1 MAAHARSQ
9 HNGFR
14 HIEIYG
20 IAMSSIEE
28 KFLETFGEE
37 PDLVAAAP
45 GRVNLIGEHID
56 YSEGFVLPFA
66 IKDRT
71 MVAARKRD
79 DSTVRVASAQRR
91 NKIVTVDIADVK
103 PGLKGEWE
111 RYALGVLWSM
121 GVTPGVD
128 LMIDG
133 HVPLGAGLSSS
144 AALECS
150 VATAMNHLFDMGFN
164 LEELARLTQKAE
176 NQYVGVPCGI
186 MDQSVSLMATNG
198 FALLLDCRDLSTRNI
213 PFDVAS
219 HGLEL
224 LIIDTQAHHAL
235 TDGGYA
241 ERRASCES
249 VAAKLHVKSMR
260 ELTITQLDSSRDLL
274 SETEYIRARHAITE
288 MKRVLDCVE
297 ALSSGDF
304 VKVGQLLNQS
314 HLSLRDDYNV
324 SCPELNAAVEA
335 SLVAGAL
342 GSRMVGGGFG
352 GSAIALIQASKTSET
367 IGVVEKA
374 FADKKFKAPRFF
386 TSLPSQGAELLSRR

>member
-1 MAAHARSQ
+1 MSQ
-9 HNGFR
+9 
-14 HIEIYG
+14 IEK
-20 IAMSSIEE
+20 

-56 YSEGFVLPFA
+56 YSDGFVLPFA

-71 MVAARKRD
+71 LVAARKRN
-79 DSTVRVASAQRR
+79 DSTVRIASAQRR
-91 NKIVTVDIADVK
+91 NKIVTVDISRVK

-111 RYALGVLWSM
+111 RYALGVLWAL
-121 GVTPGVD
+121 GVKEGVD
-128 LMIDG
+128 LLIDG

-150 VATAMNHLFDMGFN
+150 VATAMNHLFDLGFN

-186 MDQSVSLMATNG
+186 MDQSVSLMATQG
-198 FALLLDCRDLSTRNI
+198 SALLLDCRDLSTKNI

-219 HGLEL
+219 SGLEL

-249 VAAKLHVKSMR
+249 VVAKLGITSLR
-260 ELTITQLDSSRDLL
+260 ELTMQQLENSRGLL
-274 SETEYIRARHAITE
+274 TETEFVRARHAVTE
-288 MKRVLDCVE
+288 MKRVIDCVQ
-297 ALSSGDF
+297 ALSDSNF
-304 VKVGQLLNQS
+304 TLVGELINQS
-314 HLSLRDDYNV
+314 HASLRDDYTV
-324 SCPELNAAVEA
+324 SCPELDTAVDAALA
-335 SLVAGAL
+335 AGAL
-342 GSRMVGGGFG
+342 GARMVGGGFG
-352 GSAIALIQASKTSET
+352 GSAIALIQASKTTET
-367 IGVVEKA
+367 IKTIEKA
-374 FADKKFKAPRFF
+374 FSGKKFKAPRFF
-386 TSLPSQGAELLSRR
+386 TSLPSQGAELISRR

>member
-1 MAAHARSQ
+1 
-9 HNGFR
+9 
-14 HIEIYG
+14 
-20 IAMSSIEE
+20 MSSIEE
-28 KFLETFGEE
+28 KFLEAFGYE

-56 YSEGFVLPFA
+56 YSDGFVLPFA

-71 MVAARKRD
+71 LVATRMRD
-79 DSTVRVASAQRR
+79 DSTVRIASAQRR
-91 NKIVTVDIADVK
+91 NKIVTVDIKDVK

-121 GVTPGVD
+121 GVSNGVD
-128 LMIDG
+128 LLIDG

-150 VATAMNHLFDMGFN
+150 VATAMNHLFDMGYN

-176 NQYVGVPCGI
+176 NLYVGVPCGI
-186 MDQSVSLMATNG
+186 MDQSVSLMATRG
-198 FALLLDCRDLSTRNI
+198 SALLLDCRDLSTRNI

-219 HGLEL
+219 SGLEL

-249 VAAKLHVKSMR
+249 AVATLGIASLR
-260 ELTITQLDSSRDLL
+260 ELSIDQLEASHSVLTK
-274 SETEYIRARHAITE
+274 TEFIRVRHAVTE
-288 MKRVLDCVE
+288 MKRVLNCVD
-297 ALSSGDF
+297 ALGASNF
-304 VKVGQLLNQS
+304 EKVGELINQS
-314 HLSLRDDYNV
+314 HVSLRDDYTV
-324 SCPELNAAVEA
+324 SCPELDTAVDAAHA
-335 SLVAGAL
+335 AGAL

-367 IGVVEKA
+367 IKGIEKA
-374 FADKKFKAPRFF
+374 FSDKGFKAPRFF
-386 TSLPSQGAELLSRR
+386 TSLPSQGAELISRR

>member
-1 MAAHARSQ
+1 MSQ
-9 HNGFR
+9 
-14 HIEIYG
+14 IEK
-20 IAMSSIEE
+20 

-56 YSEGFVLPFA
+56 YSDGFVLPFA

-71 MVAARKRD
+71 LVAARKRN
-79 DSTVRVASAQRR
+79 DSTVRIASAQRR
-91 NKIVTVDIADVK
+91 NKIVTVDINQLK
-103 PGLKGEWE
+103 PELKGEWE
-111 RYALGVLWSM
+111 RYALGVLWAL
-121 GVTPGVD
+121 GVKEGVD
-128 LMIDG
+128 LLIDG

-150 VATAMNHLFDMGFN
+150 VATAMNHLFDLGFN

-186 MDQSVSLMATNG
+186 MDQSVSLLATQG
-198 FALLLDCRDLSTRNI
+198 SALLLDCRDLTTKNI

-219 HGLEL
+219 SGLEL

-249 VAAKLHVKSMR
+249 VVAKLGITSLR
-260 ELTITQLDSSRDLL
+260 ELSMEQLENSRGLL
-274 SETEYIRARHAITE
+274 TDTEFVRARHAVTE
-288 MKRVLDCVE
+288 MKRVLECVK
-297 ALSSGDF
+297 ALSNSDF
-304 VKVGQLLNQS
+304 EKVGQLINQS
-314 HLSLRDDYNV
+314 HASLRDDYTV
-324 SCPELNAAVEA
+324 SCPELDTAVEA
-335 SLVAGAL
+335 ALAAGAL

-367 IGVVEKA
+367 VKAVEKA
-374 FADKKFKAPRFF
+374 FSSKGFKAPRFF
-386 TSLPSQGAELLSRR
+386 NSLPSQGAELLSRR

>member
-1 MAAHARSQ
+1 MSQ
-9 HNGFR
+9 
-14 HIEIYG
+14 IEK
-20 IAMSSIEE
+20 
-28 KFLETFGEE
+28 KFLETFGAE

-56 YSEGFVLPFA
+56 YSDGFVLPFA

-71 MVAARKRD
+71 LVAARKRN
-79 DSTVRVASAQRR
+79 DSTVRIASAQRR
-91 NKIVTVDIADVK
+91 NKIVTVDISTVK

-111 RYALGVLWSM
+111 RYALGVLWAL
-121 GVTPGVD
+121 GIKEGVD
-128 LMIDG
+128 LLIDG

-150 VATAMNHLFDMGFN
+150 VATAMNHLFDLGYN

-186 MDQSVSLMATNG
+186 MDQSV
-198 FALLLDCRDLSTRNI
+198 CRDLTTKNI

-219 HGLEL
+219 SGLEL

-249 VAAKLHVKSMR
+249 VVAKLGITTLR
-260 ELTITQLDSSRDLL
+260 ELSMEQLENSRGLL
-274 SETEYIRARHAITE
+274 TETEFVRARHAVTE
-288 MKRVLDCVE
+288 MKRVLECVD
-297 ALSSGDF
+297 ALSKSDF
-304 VKVGQLLNQS
+304 EKVGQLINQS
-314 HLSLRDDYNV
+314 HASLRDDYTV
-324 SCPELNAAVEA
+324 SCPELDTAVEA
-335 SLVAGAL
+335 ALAAGAL

-352 GSAIALIQASKTSET
+352 GSAIALIQASKTTET
-367 IGVVEKA
+367 IKAVEKA
-374 FADKKFKAPRFF
+374 FASKGFKAPRFF

>member
-1 MAAHARSQ
+1 MSQ
-9 HNGFR
+9 
-14 HIEIYG
+14 IEK
-20 IAMSSIEE
+20 
-28 KFLETFGEE
+28 KFLETFGVE

-56 YSEGFVLPFA
+56 YSDGFVLPFA

-71 MVAARKRD
+71 LVAARKRN
-79 DSTVRVASAQRR
+79 DSTVRIASAQRR
-91 NKIVTVDIADVK
+91 NKIVTVDISTVK

-111 RYALGVLWSM
+111 RYALGVLWAL
-121 GVTPGVD
+121 GIKEGVD
-128 LMIDG
+128 LLIDG

-150 VATAMNHLFDMGFN
+150 VATAMNHLFDLGFN

-186 MDQSVSLMATNG
+186 MDQSVSLMATQG
-198 FALLLDCRDLSTRNI
+198 SALLLDCRDLTTKNI

-219 HGLEL
+219 SALEL

-249 VAAKLHVKSMR
+249 VVAKLGITSLR
-260 ELTITQLDSSRDLL
+260 ELSMEQLENSRGLL
-274 SETEYIRARHAITE
+274 TETEFIRARHAVTE
-288 MKRVLDCVE
+288 MKRVLECVD
-297 ALSSGDF
+297 ALSKSEF
-304 VKVGQLLNQS
+304 EKVGELINQS
-314 HLSLRDDYNV
+314 HASLRDDYTV
-324 SCPELNAAVEA
+324 SCPELDTAVEA
-335 SLVAGAL
+335 ALAAGAL

-352 GSAIALIQASKTSET
+352 GSAIALIQASKTTET
-367 IGVVEKA
+367 IRSIEKA
-374 FADKKFKAPRFF
+374 FASKGFKAPRFF

>member
-1 MAAHARSQ
+1 
-9 HNGFR
+9 
-14 HIEIYG
+14 
-20 IAMSSIEE
+20 MSSIDK

-71 MVAARKRD
+71 YAAVRKRD
-79 DSTVRVASAQRR
+79 DSMVRIASAQRR

-121 GVTPGVD
+121 GVTSGVD
-128 LMIDG
+128 IMIDG

-150 VATAMNHLFDMGFN
+150 VATTMNHLFDMGFS
-164 LEELARLTQKAE
+164 LEELARLTQRAE

-186 MDQSVSLMATNG
+186 MDQSVSLMATQG

-213 PFDVAS
+213 PFDVAA

-249 VAAKLHVKSMR
+249 VATKLAVKSMR
-260 ELTITQLDSSRDLL
+260 ELSMAQLNAAQDQITK
-274 SETEYIRARHAITE
+274 TEYIRARHAVGE
-288 MKRVLDCVE
+288 MMRVQECVE
-297 ALSSGDF
+297 ALSISDF
-304 VKVGQLLNQS
+304 VQVGELMNQS
-314 HLSLRDDYNV
+314 HVSLRDDYTV
-324 SCPELNAAVEA
+324 SCPELDTAVEA
-335 SLVAGAL
+335 SLAAGAL

-352 GSAIALIQASKTSET
+352 GSAIALIEASKTAQT
-367 IGVVEKA
+367 IRAVESA
-374 FADKKFKAPRFF
+374 FVAKKFKAPRFF
-386 TSLPSQGAELLSRR
+386 TSLPSQGAEILSRG

>member
-1 MAAHARSQ
+1 
-9 HNGFR
+9 
-14 HIEIYG
+14 
-20 IAMSSIEE
+20 MSSIEE

-71 MVAARKRD
+71 LVAARKRD
-79 DSTVRVASAQRR
+79 DLIVRIASAQRR
-91 NKIVTVDIADVK
+91 SKIVTVDISDVK

-121 GVTPGVD
+121 GVTSGVD

-186 MDQSVSLMATNG
+186 MDQSVSLMATHG

-249 VAAKLHVKSMR
+249 VARKLQVKSMR
-260 ELTITQLDSSRDLL
+260 ELTITQLDASQDLL

-304 VKVGQLLNQS
+304 VKVGQLINQS
-314 HLSLRDDYNV
+314 HQSLRDDYAV

-335 SLVAGAL
+335 SLAAGAL

-352 GSAIALIQASKTSET
+352 GSAIALIEASKTSQT
-367 IGVVEKA
+367 IGAVDKA

-386 TSLPSQGAELLSRR
+386 TSLPSQGAELLSRG

>member
-1 MAAHARSQ
+1 
-9 HNGFR
+9 
-14 HIEIYG
+14 
-20 IAMSSIEE
+20 MSSIEE

-56 YSEGFVLPFA
+56 YSDGFVLPFA

-71 MVAARKRD
+71 LVAARKRN
-79 DSTVRVASAQRR
+79 DSTVRIASAQRR
-91 NKIVTVDIADVK
+91 NKIVTVDINQVK

-111 RYALGVLWSM
+111 RYAVGVLWSM
-121 GVTPGVD
+121 GVTKGVD

-186 MDQSVSLMATNG
+186 MDQSVSLMATQG
-198 FALLLDCRDLSTRNI
+198 SALLLDCRDLSTKNI
-213 PFDVAS
+213 SFDVAS

-249 VAAKLHVKSMR
+249 VVAKLGISSLR
-260 ELTITQLDSSRDLL
+260 ELTMDQLEGSRALIN
-274 SETEYIRARHAITE
+274 ETEFVRARHAVTE

-297 ALSSGDF
+297 ALNASDF
-304 VKVGQLLNQS
+304 EKVGNLINQS
-314 HLSLRDDYNV
+314 HISLRDDYTV
-324 SCPELNAAVEA
+324 SCSELDTAVDAAL
-335 SLVAGAL
+335 SAGAL

-352 GSAIALIQASKTSET
+352 GSAIALIQASKTTET
-367 IGVVEKA
+367 IGAIEKA
-374 FADKKFKAPRFF
+374 FSSKGFKAPRFF
-386 TSLPSQGAELLSRR
+386 TSLPSQGAELISRR

>member
-1 MAAHARSQ
+1 MNQ
-9 HNGFR
+9 
-14 HIEIYG
+14 IEK
-20 IAMSSIEE
+20 
-28 KFLETFGEE
+28 KFLETFGVE

-56 YSEGFVLPFA
+56 YSDGFVLPFA

-71 MVAARKRD
+71 LVAARKRN
-79 DSTVRVASAQRR
+79 DSTVRIASAQRR
-91 NKIVTVDIADVK
+91 NKIVTVDISKVK

-111 RYALGVLWSM
+111 RYALGVLWAL
-121 GVTPGVD
+121 GVNEGVD
-128 LMIDG
+128 LLIDG

-150 VATAMNHLFDMGFN
+150 VATAMNHLFDLGFN

-186 MDQSVSLMATNG
+186 MDQSVSLMATQG
-198 FALLLDCRDLSTRNI
+198 SALLLDCRDLTTKNI

-219 HGLEL
+219 SGLEL

-249 VAAKLHVKSMR
+249 VVAKLGITSLR
-260 ELTITQLDSSRDLL
+260 ELSMEQLENSRGLL
-274 SETEYIRARHAITE
+274 TETEFIRARHAVTE
-288 MKRVLDCVE
+288 MKRVLECVD
-297 ALSSGDF
+297 ALSKSEF
-304 VKVGQLLNQS
+304 EKVGELINQS
-314 HLSLRDDYNV
+314 HASLRDDYTV
-324 SCPELNAAVEA
+324 SCPELDTAVEA
-335 SLVAGAL
+335 ALAAGAL

-352 GSAIALIQASKTSET
+352 GSAIALIQASKTTET
-367 IGVVEKA
+367 IRSIEKA
-374 FADKKFKAPRFF
+374 FASKGFKAPRFF

>member
-1 MAAHARSQ
+1 M
-9 HNGFR
+9 G
-14 HIEIYG
+14 
-20 IAMSSIEE
+20 SIEE

-37 PDLVAAAP
+37 PDLIAAAP

-71 MVAARKRD
+71 NVAIRKRD
-79 DSTVRVASAQRR
+79 DSTVRIASAQRR
-91 NKIVTVDIADVK
+91 NKVVTVDINNVK

-121 GVTPGVD
+121 GVKTGVD

-150 VATAMNHLFDMGFN
+150 VATAVNHLFDMGFS
-164 LEELARLTQKAE
+164 LEDLARLTQKAE

-186 MDQSVSLMATNG
+186 MDQSVSLMATTG
-198 FALLLDCRDLSTRNI
+198 SALLLDCRDLSTRNI
-213 PFDVAS
+213 PFDVES
-219 HGLEL
+219 SGLEL

-249 VAAKLHVKSMR
+249 VAAKLGIKSMR
-260 ELTITQLDSSRDLL
+260 ELSMAQLDSAKESL
-274 SETEYIRARHAITE
+274 TQVEYIRARHAVSE
-288 MKRVLDCVE
+288 MQRVLDCVE
-297 ALSSGDF
+297 ALSKSDF
-304 VKVGQLLNQS
+304 VKVGELINQS
-314 HLSLRDDYNV
+314 HASLRDDYTV
-324 SCPELNAAVEA
+324 SCPELDTAVDAALA
-335 SLVAGAL
+335 AGAF

-352 GSAIALIQASKTSET
+352 GSAIALIEASKAEET
-367 IGVVEKA
+367 IKAVEKA

-386 TSLPSQGAELLSRR
+386 TSLPSQGAEVISRF

>member
-1 MAAHARSQ
+1 MSQ
-9 HNGFR
+9 
-14 HIEIYG
+14 IEK
-20 IAMSSIEE
+20 
-28 KFLETFGEE
+28 KFLETFGAE

-56 YSEGFVLPFA
+56 YSDGFVLPFA

-71 MVAARKRD
+71 LVAARKRG
-79 DSTVRVASAQRR
+79 DSTVRIASAQRR
-91 NKIVTVDIADVK
+91 NKIVTVDISKVK

-111 RYALGVLWSM
+111 RYALGVLWAL
-121 GVTPGVD
+121 GVKEGVD
-128 LMIDG
+128 LLIDG

-150 VATAMNHLFDMGFN
+150 VATAMNHLFDLGFN

-186 MDQSVSLMATNG
+186 MDQSVSLMATQG
-198 FALLLDCRDLSTRNI
+198 SALLLDCSDLTTKNI

-219 HGLEL
+219 SGLEL

-249 VAAKLHVKSMR
+249 VVAKLGISSLR
-260 ELTITQLDSSRDLL
+260 ELSMEQLENSRGLL
-274 SETEYIRARHAITE
+274 TETEFVRARHAVTE
-288 MKRVLDCVE
+288 MKRVLECVE
-297 ALSSGDF
+297 ALSNSDF
-304 VKVGQLLNQS
+304 AKVGQLINQS
-314 HLSLRDDYNV
+314 HTSLRDDYTV
-324 SCPELNAAVEA
+324 SCPELDTAVEA
-335 SLVAGAL
+335 ALAAGAL

-352 GSAIALIQASKTSET
+352 GSAIALIQASKTTET
-367 IGVVEKA
+367 IKAVEKA
-374 FADKKFKAPRFF
+374 FSSKGFKAPRFF

>member
-1 MAAHARSQ
+1 
-9 HNGFR
+9 
-14 HIEIYG
+14 
-20 IAMSSIEE
+20 MSSIEE

-37 PDLVAAAP
+37 PDLIAAAP

-71 MVAARKRD
+71 NVAIRKRE
-79 DSTVRVASAQRR
+79 DSTVRIASAQRR
-91 NKIVTVDIADVK
+91 NKVVTVDINNVK

-121 GVTPGVD
+121 GLKTGVD

-150 VATAMNHLFDMGFN
+150 VATAVNHLFDMGFS
-164 LEELARLTQKAE
+164 LEDLARLTQKAE

-186 MDQSVSLMATNG
+186 MDQSVSLMATTG
-198 FALLLDCRDLSTRNI
+198 SALLLDCRDLSTRNI

-219 HGLEL
+219 SGLEL

-249 VAAKLHVKSMR
+249 VAAKLGIKSMR
-260 ELTITQLDSSRDLL
+260 ELSMTQLDSAKESL
-274 SETEYIRARHAITE
+274 TQVEYVRARHAVSE
-288 MKRVLDCVE
+288 MQRVLDCVE
-297 ALSSGDF
+297 ALSKSNF
-304 VKVGQLLNQS
+304 VKVGELINQS
-314 HLSLRDDYNV
+314 HASLRDDYTV
-324 SCPELNAAVEA
+324 SCPELDTAVDAALA
-335 SLVAGAL
+335 AGAL

-352 GSAIALIQASKTSET
+352 GSAIALIEASKTEET
-367 IGVVEKA
+367 IKAVEKA

>member
-1 MAAHARSQ
+1 
-9 HNGFR
+9 
-14 HIEIYG
+14 
-20 IAMSSIEE
+20 MSRIEE

-56 YSEGFVLPFA
+56 YSDGFVLPFA

-71 MVAARKRD
+71 LVAARIRS
-79 DSTVRVASAQRR
+79 DSTVRIASAQRR
-91 NKIVTVDIADVK
+91 NKVVTVDINQVK

-121 GVTPGVD
+121 GVKSGVD

-150 VATAMNHLFDMGFN
+150 VATAMNHLFDLGFN

-186 MDQSVSLMATNG
+186 MDQSVSLMATQG
-198 FALLLDCRDLSTRNI
+198 SALLLDCRDLSTKNI

-219 HGLEL
+219 SGLEL

-249 VAAKLHVKSMR
+249 AVAKLGITSLR
-260 ELTITQLDSSRDLL
+260 ELTMEQLEAARALL
-274 SETEYIRARHAITE
+274 TETEFVRARHAVTE
-288 MKRVLDCVE
+288 MQRVLDCVD
-297 ALSSGDF
+297 ALSASEF
-304 VKVGQLLNQS
+304 EKVGQLINQS
-314 HLSLRDDYNV
+314 HASLRDDYTV
-324 SCPELNAAVEA
+324 SCPELDTAVDAALA
-335 SLVAGAL
+335 AGAL

-352 GSAIALIQASKTSET
+352 GSAIALIQASKTTET
-367 IGVVEKA
+367 IKAIEKA
-374 FADKKFKAPRFF
+374 FSHKGFKAPRFF

>member
-1 MAAHARSQ
+1 
-9 HNGFR
+9 
-14 HIEIYG
+14 
-20 IAMSSIEE
+20 MSSIEE

-37 PDLVAAAP
+37 PDLIAAAP

-71 MVAARKRD
+71 NVAIRKRD
-79 DSTVRVASAQRR
+79 DSTVRIASAQRR
-91 NKIVTVDIADVK
+91 NKVVTVDINNVK

-121 GVTPGVD
+121 GVKTGVD

-150 VATAMNHLFDMGFN
+150 VATAVNHLFDMGFS
-164 LEELARLTQKAE
+164 LEDLARLTQKAE

-186 MDQSVSLMATNG
+186 MDQSVSLMATTG
-198 FALLLDCRDLSTRNI
+198 SALLLDCRDLSTRNI

-219 HGLEL
+219 SGLEL

-249 VAAKLHVKSMR
+249 VAAKLGIKSMR
-260 ELTITQLDSSRDLL
+260 ELSMTQLDSAKESL
-274 SETEYIRARHAITE
+274 TQVEYVRARHAVSE
-288 MKRVLDCVE
+288 MQRVLDCVE
-297 ALSSGDF
+297 ALSKSDF
-304 VKVGQLLNQS
+304 VKVGELINQS
-314 HLSLRDDYNV
+314 HASLRDDYTV
-324 SCPELNAAVEA
+324 SCPELDTAVDAALA
-335 SLVAGAL
+335 TGAL

-352 GSAIALIQASKTSET
+352 GSAIALIEASKTDET
-367 IGVVEKA
+367 IKAVEKA

-386 TSLPSQGAELLSRR
+386 TSLPSQGAEVISRL